1 MAPQPKRRK
10 IKQPPNK
17 ESSSGSKNP
26 KDEAAIRNG
35 FKNPATAEIGL
46 SCGNNVRADSMI
58 RIQQSNN
65 FAVSEAQKDGCTGNY
80 KIYPATAEIGLSC
93 GNNVRADSM
102 IRIQQSKNFAVSEA
116 QKDGCTG
123 NYKIFDSPFGNFLL
137 PVVPTREDLLS
148 G

>member
-26 KDEAAIRNG
+26 KDEAAIRN
-35 FKNPATAEIGL
+35 
-46 SCGNNVRADSMI
+46 
-58 RIQQSNN
+58 
-65 FAVSEAQKDGCTGNY
+65 
-80 KIYPATAEIGLSC
+80 ATAEIGLSC

>member
-10 IKQPPNK
+10 IKQPPKK
-17 ESSSGSKNP
+17 ESSSGSKNL
-26 KDEAAIRNG
+26 KDEAAIRIG

-46 SCGNNVRADSMI
+46 SS
-58 RIQQSNN
+58 
-65 FAVSEAQKDGCTGNY
+65 
-80 KIYPATAEIGLSC
+80 